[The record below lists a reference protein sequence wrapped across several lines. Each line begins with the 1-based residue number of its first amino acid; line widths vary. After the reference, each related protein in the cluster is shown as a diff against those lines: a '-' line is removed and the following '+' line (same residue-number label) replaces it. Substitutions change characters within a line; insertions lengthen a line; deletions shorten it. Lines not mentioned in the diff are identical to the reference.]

1 MDELDILG
9 LPIEEALDVVK
20 NNFSDLNIEIKKTFA
35 WNKEEE
41 HHLNQARVLKILEHK
56 DKLTI
61 ITGYF

>member
-41 HHLNQARVLKILEHK
+41 HHLTQARVLKILEYK

>member
-1 MDELDILG
+1 MEKLDILG
-9 LPIEEALDVVK
+9 LPLEEALDVVN

-41 HHLNQARVLKILEHK
+41 QHLNQARVLKILEHK
-56 DKLTI
+56 DSLTI